1 MLRRPSLSSLAA
13 LLILGLGVVACG
25 DVTGLEDPSELELG
39 TFRAE
44 VTGAR
49 NTSLVGD
56 THNYWANDVETKNL
70 VWYVR
75 LNSPPGPGTDSVRI
89 DFVVDREVERLP
101 DVGTYP
107 LGPYSLEGPV
117 ESDTVGAYIDF
128 LSKDSTVTL
137 FQAQTGSLTITEAV
151 DSEVVAGRF
160 EFVAESGPGDTISV
174 RGAFR
179 SRARAP

>member
-1 MLRRPSLSSLAA
+1 MLRHPSLSAVAA
-13 LLILGLGVVACG
+13 LLILTVGAVSCG

-44 VTGAR
+44 VTGAK
-49 NTSLVGD
+49 NETIVGS
-56 THNYWANDVETKNL
+56 TNNYWAHHLDTNDL

-75 LNSPPGPGTDSVRI
+75 LSSPPGPGTDSVRV

-101 DVGTYP
+101 EVGTYP
-107 LGPYSLEGPV
+107 LGPFEEGGRVAPDSV
-117 ESDTVGAYIDF
+117 ASFVDYLVNDTTFTIFHAR
-128 LSKDSTVTL
+128 
-137 FQAQTGSLTITEAV
+137 TGSLTITEAV
-151 DSEVVAGRF
+151 DSDVVAGRF
-160 EFVAESGPGDTISV
+160 EFVAESNAGDTISV